1 MGGPNFGVVGLD
13 GKRVEEVEEGGRVE
27 REVEKGVEG
36 WKGERGGSVYGT
48 RWPDPVYCLGS
59 RVTPFHTGTPLQC
72 NALASSDLS
81 YKR

>member
-1 MGGPNFGVVGLD
+1 MGGLNFGVVGLD
-13 GKRVEEVEEGGRVE
+13 GKRVGGGGRGEEGG
-27 REVEKGVEG
+27 K
-36 WKGERGGSVYGT
+36 RGGRGSVYGT

-59 RVTPFHTGTPLQC
+59 QVTPFHTGTSLQC